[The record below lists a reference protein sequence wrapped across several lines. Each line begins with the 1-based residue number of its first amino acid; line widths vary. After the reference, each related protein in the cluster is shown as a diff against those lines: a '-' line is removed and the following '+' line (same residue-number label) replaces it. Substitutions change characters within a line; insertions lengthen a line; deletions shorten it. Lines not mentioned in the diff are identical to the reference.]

1 MHQDTEKT
9 VWGRMRK
16 SIIYNEKRCYLCGS
30 TLNLER
36 HHCIHGTAGRKL
48 ADKYGLW
55 VWLCPFHHRDNRH
68 GVHGD
73 ASLDLWFKQLAQN
86 VFEIAYS
93 HEMWMQIF
101 GKNYL

>member
-1 MHQDTEKT
+1 M
-9 VWGRMRK
+9 K
-16 SIIYNEKRCYLCGS
+16 SIICDKKECYLCGS
-30 TLNLER
+30 TLNLEK

-48 ADKYGLW
+48 ADKYGLT
-55 VWLCPFHHRDNRH
+55 VWLCQYHHRDQKH

-93 HEMWMQIF
+93 HELWMEKF
-101 GKNYL
+101 KRNYL